1 MIDVPLATTTLVA
14 AVPPIVTPAP
24 ARKPVPVMVT
34 DVPPAVVPDV
44 GAIVLIVGA
53 GLGIVPWPLARNV
66 ATCMT
71 HTEEL
76 VVAVAL

>member
-1 MIDVPLATTTLVA
+1 MYRQLSFQTS
-14 AVPPIVTPAP
+14 
-24 ARKPVPVMVT
+24 ARLYLT
-34 DVPPAVVPDV
+34 
-44 GAIVLIVGA
+44 VGA